1 MRQNKKAAISHI
13 AAQKYDKTTV
23 NFLIELLNCSKD
35 GIVYNFILNYQNEII
50 NRIFGG
56 ERNKFFESY
65 LMLVKDKFLASKG
78 ADLHILPWSDHILF
92 AMKYNLQQKD
102 KRVYRKDAA
111 KDQIDFSEYAQASLG
126 AERKYAAETG
136 AAKEVKWNINWDKIK
151 GIRLP
156 RTFKDLLSGQA
167 ESFTYTKEKIRY
179 LLGLITLADSDG
191 VIQGFNVQYAH
202 DRLSEIFE
210 ENTIALSTCYDV
222 HKKLLADEIIS
233 VYDTPSGYKN
243 LRIQG
248 YKDGFKKGYIAVSYF
263 VFQEVFKK
271 LETAAVKIFFDVAFK
286 HNNGENGKGKTDD
299 NKPVIFKVAT
309 NSADNK
315 DTISR
320 HARVLG
326 RLKKRS
332 RSEILKLF
340 SGASGRPG
348 LNSIF
353 NIDLHAIRKGL
364 LYIRMKKEYMIQ
376 KSEAV
381 KASFFSAADRFAK
394 KAAVIK
400 NILENTLIRLNDKQ
414 FDCIV
419 EMLIK
424 TSTRAIKAIINIINK
439 ELQEGN
445 IINDMTAYIKA
456 VYERYIAGERTKLS
470 LDDINNDII
479 DKLSDPF
486 EYLAEHGARA

>member
-35 GIVYNFILNYQNEII
+35 GIVYNFILNYQDEII
-50 NRIFGG
+50 NRVFDG

-65 LMLVKDKFLASKG
+65 LVLVKDKFLASKG
-78 ADLHILPWSDHILF
+78 ADLHILPWSDHVLF
-92 AMKYNLQQKD
+92 AMKYNLQQED

-111 KDQIDFSEYAQASLG
+111 KDQIDFSEYAHNSLG
-126 AERKYAAETG
+126 SSAP
-136 AAKEVKWNINWDKIK
+136 AKEAEWNINWDKIK

-191 VIQGFNVQYAH
+191 VVQAFNVQYAH
-202 DRLSEIFE
+202 GRLSEIFE

-233 VYDTPSGYKN
+233 VYDTPSGYQN

-248 YKDGFKKGYIAVSYF
+248 YKDGFKRGYIAVSYF

-315 DTISR
+315 DAIIR
-320 HARVLG
+320 HAKILG

-332 RSEILKLF
+332 RSEILRLF

-381 KASFFSAADRFAK
+381 KASFFSAADRFK
-394 KAAVIK
+394 RKAAVIK

-414 FDCIV
+414 FDYIV

-424 TSTRAIKAIINIINK
+424 ASTRAIKAIINIINK

-445 IINDMTAYIKA
+445 IINDLIAYIKA
-456 VYERYIAGERTKLS
+456 VYDRYMAGERAKLS

-479 DKLSDPF
+479 EKLSDPF
-486 EYLAEHGARA
+486 EYLAEHGARV